1 MAWTVEKV
9 AWYTS
14 DANWRKTNDNS
25 LVFGSQ
31 KFHHFAI
38 PIRRRSTYLHRLR
51 VHGNDDP
58 EVFGDSVE
66 EEPADPEVV
75 AHVDALVRPDL
86 ELPLKNQV
94 TIWARSKNVTATR
107 WPVLSRAL
115 GSRK

>member
-1 MAWTVEKV
+1 MWHGPL
-9 AWYTS
+9 
-14 DANWRKTNDNS
+14 RKLLGILLTLTGVLS

-58 EVFGDSVE
+58 EVFGDSVK

-86 ELPLKNQV
+86 ELPLQNQV
-94 TIWARSKNVTATR
+94 TM
-107 WPVLSRAL
+107 
-115 GSRK
+115 